1 MKIVIDHDNCQHG
14 GAFSDRCLSATILNP
29 LGHERYCTAQVTDD
43 GLPEMTV
50 VLIMDAKEYTL
61 VLRDEEERK
70 AVAFEG
76 WTAFVKPSETVS

>member
-1 MKIVIDHDNCQHG
+1 
-14 GAFSDRCLSATILNP
+14 
-29 LGHERYCTAQVTDD
+29 
-43 GLPEMTV
+43 MTV